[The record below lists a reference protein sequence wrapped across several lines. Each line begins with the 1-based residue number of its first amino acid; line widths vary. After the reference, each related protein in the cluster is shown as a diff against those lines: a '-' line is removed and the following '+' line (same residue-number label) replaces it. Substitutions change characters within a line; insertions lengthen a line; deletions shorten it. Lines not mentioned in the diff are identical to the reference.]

1 MAPVTPHWRQPSH
14 ADIQEV
20 LVNQT
25 DFTSRSLSK
34 IALAP
39 FAVYAKL
46 RLPPCHATREPTYAT
61 VQIGRDRHMSLNSDL
76 LYINHS
82 CEPSLVSP
90 PTRPSFPTQL
100 SLSGSRVASAYIDT
114 GSMSILAGPK
124 GLRHGDELTYFYPS
138 TEWHMAQPFSCHCG
152 TPACRGTI
160 SGARDMTAEQLE
172 GHWLSGH
179 IRDLLAEQQQKTAT
193 DAHGCDPTV
202 DALREALAEAEK
214 VVESV
219 SLALRTYLDASTQ
232 ASGDADG
239 RVGGGFEVD
248 DVSTKANALN
258 TRGPTWRERS
268 GEMGGDTAIA

>member
-82 CEPSLVSP
+82 CEPSLI
-90 PTRPSFPTQL
+90 F
-100 SLSGSRVASAYIDT
+100 DT